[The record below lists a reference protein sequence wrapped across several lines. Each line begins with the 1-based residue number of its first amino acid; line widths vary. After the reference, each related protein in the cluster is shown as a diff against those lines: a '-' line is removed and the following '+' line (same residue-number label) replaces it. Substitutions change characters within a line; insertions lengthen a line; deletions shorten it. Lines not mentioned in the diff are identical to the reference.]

1 MILDKFSLKG
11 KSGIVTGGG
20 TGLGKAMATAV
31 VQAGGEILIV
41 GRRKEVLEEAA
52 REMNRF
58 GGSVIP
64 FQADITKMGDIP
76 KIVAK
81 AIKEFGK
88 IDFLFN
94 NAGKGHPAPCED
106 YRESDWDEVLMTNL
120 KGPFFLAQAVGR
132 NMISAKRPG
141 SIINISSIMAFITL
155 KDSPAYPTSKA
166 AISQLT
172 KALANSW
179 AKYGIRVNAIG
190 PGWFRTEM
198 TQRRFEDK
206 EKGGQ
211 ITSRIPLGRTGDPDE
226 LGGVAVF
233 LASDASS
240 YVTGQTIVV
249 DGGLLSTQ

>member
-31 VQAGGEILIV
+31 VQAGAEIVIV
-41 GRRKEVLEEAA
+41 GRRREVLDGVAK
-52 REMNRF
+52 EMNRF
-58 GGSVIP
+58 GGPVIP

-76 KIVAK
+76 RIVDK

-94 NAGKGHPAPCED
+94 NAGKTHPSPCED
-106 YRESDWDEVLMTNL
+106 YREADWDEILMTNL

-132 NMISAKRPG
+132 NMISAKRHG
-141 SIINISSIMAFITL
+141 SIINTSSIMAFISL
-155 KDSPAYPTSKA
+155 KDSPAYPASKGG
-166 AISQLT
+166 INQLT

-179 AKYGIRVNAIG
+179 AKYGIRVNAIA
-190 PGWFRTEM
+190 PGWFLTEM
-198 TQRRFEDK
+198 TQRRLEDK
-206 EKGGQ
+206 EKGSQ
-211 ITSRIPLGRTGDPDE
+211 TMSRIPLGRLGDPEE

-249 DGGLLSTQ
+249 DGGLLST

>member
-1 MILDKFSLKG
+1 MILEKFSLKG

-20 TGLGKAMATAV
+20 TGLGKAMAAAV
-31 VQAGGEILIV
+31 VQAGAEILIV
-41 GRRKEVLEEAA
+41 GRRIKVLEEAA
-52 REMNRF
+52 VEMTRF
-58 GGSVIP
+58 GGPVVP
-64 FQADITKMGDIP
+64 FQADMTKMAEIP
-76 KIVAK
+76 KIVGK

-94 NAGKGHPAPCED
+94 NAGKGHPSPCED
-106 YRESDWDEVLMTNL
+106 FKESDWDEVLTTNL

-132 NMISAKRPG
+132 YMISAKRPG
-141 SIINISSIMAFITL
+141 SIINTSSIMAFITL

-190 PGWFRTEM
+190 PGWFLTEM
-198 TQRRFEDK
+198 TQHRFADQ
-206 EKGGQ
+206 EKCSQ
-211 ITSRIPLGRTGDPDE
+211 TISRIPMGRTGDPEE

-240 YVTGQTIVV
+240 YITGQTIVV